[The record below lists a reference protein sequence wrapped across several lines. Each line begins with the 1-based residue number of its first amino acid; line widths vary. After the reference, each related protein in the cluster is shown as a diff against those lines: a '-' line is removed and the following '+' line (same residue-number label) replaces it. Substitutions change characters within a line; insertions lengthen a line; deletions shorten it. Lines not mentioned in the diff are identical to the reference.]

1 MPGTLRRFGAFFVS
15 DVGSFD
21 QSEDLLCGSVWPGA
35 FHKALEGIFALSENF
50 SFVLFRL
57 WTYCEIGGC
66 LPSGVGPSTRVLR
79 FLSSTSAKME
89 RAQRW
94 KDCIE
99 LFGFGRSGGRSTC
112 TVVFGFGRSGGHS
125 PPLVRRALSRE
136 CVCLVRAIA
145 CV

>member
-1 MPGTLRRFGAFFVS
+1 MPGTLRRFGAFYVS

-35 FHKALEGIFALSENF
+35 FQKALEGIFTLSENF

-79 FLSSTSAKME
+79 FLRSTSAKIKE
-89 RAQRW
+89 L
-94 KDCIE
+94 KD
-99 LFGFGRSGGRSTC
+99 GK
-112 TVVFGFGRSGGHS
+112 TV
-125 PPLVRRALSRE
+125 
-136 CVCLVRAIA
+136 
-145 CV
+145 